1 MSYFKI
7 RLHYMCSSYECVV
20 WRSIAM
26 QFDIFE
32 QKRRGPVDAQA
43 EEAAVIVFFHMCACT
58 STQESNIN
66 ININRV

>member
-7 RLHYMCSSYECVV
+7 RLYYMYSSYECVV

-32 QKRRGPVDAQA
+32 PKRRGPADAQD
-43 EEAAVIVFFHMCACT
+43 EEAEVIVFFT
-58 STQESNIN
+58 STGCPRYYSTAVIA
-66 ININRV
+66 RYM